1 MLENLAQNWPVY
13 LLGGAFIIFVGVA
26 LNNSR
31 QVGKE
36 KKEAKAKDINPETTI
51 KIFYIIKDYY
61 PHKNIKRAIL

>member
-31 QVGKE
+31 QVEKE
-36 KKEAKAKDINPETTI
+36 KKEAQAKE
-51 KIFYIIKDYY
+51 
-61 PHKNIKRAIL
+61 KRTQG